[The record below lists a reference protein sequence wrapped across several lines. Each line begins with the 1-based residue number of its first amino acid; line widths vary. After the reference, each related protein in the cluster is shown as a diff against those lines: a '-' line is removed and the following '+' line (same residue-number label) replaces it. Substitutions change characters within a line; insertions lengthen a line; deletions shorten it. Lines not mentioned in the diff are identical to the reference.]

1 MPPDVHRLLER
12 EAQQV
17 NSTIL
22 ANIRAYSDL
31 IAHLLSG
38 TWCHTAT
45 RSMYKHLPWVFLRTA
60 EEHDNSSLVEIPLF
74 RIHLLLIDSPF
85 SLIDSWCGAR
95 KAMLYHVADQSRR
108 LETTQGPSGRSKV
121 QVCRLFLPQLFN
133 VRAVSPIIP
142 SAPKCSSRHFIFHRK
157 CVCFE

>member
-45 RSMYKHLPWVFLRTA
+45 RSIYEHLPWVFLRTA
-60 EEHDNSSLVEIPLF
+60 EEHDNSSLVKIPLC
-74 RIHLLLIDSPF
+74 RIHLLLIDRPF
-85 SLIDSWCGAR
+85 SLIDSVFSLIDSLFLLIDSWCGAR

-108 LETTQGPSGRSKV
+108 LETTQGPSGRSEV
-121 QVCRLFLPQLFN
+121 QVCRLFLPQLHT
-133 VRAVSPIIP
+133 VQQCSVS
-142 SAPKCSSRHFIFHRK
+142 
-157 CVCFE
+157 